1 MNELIISFLLICL
14 YPYFVEGM
22 KQLLVDL
29 VTLICLPIKGVR
41 IVLDYFLNKIYG

>member
-1 MNELIISFLLICL
+1 MNELIIIFLLICL
-14 YPYFVEGM
+14 YPWFSIGI
-22 KQLLVDL
+22 KDLIVDL

>member
-14 YPYFVEGM
+14 YPYFSEGL
-22 KQLLVDL
+22 KNLIVDL

-41 IVLDYFLNKIYG
+41 IILDYFLNKIYG

>member
-1 MNELIISFLLICL
+1 MNELIIIFLMICFYPWFSKGLKNLI
-14 YPYFVEGM
+14 
-22 KQLLVDL
+22 VDL

>member
-14 YPYFVEGM
+14 YPWFSMGINE
-22 KQLLVDL
+22 LIVDL

>member
-14 YPYFVEGM
+14 YPWFSMGIKE
-22 KQLLVDL
+22 LIVDL
-29 VTLICLPIKGVR
+29 VALICLPIKGVR